1 VLQHQPLRPL
11 QLLDP
16 LKQLKLQQIS
26 TPSLELVTLWELML
40 NQHTLLLKHL
50 YHSQLHQLSLA
61 NLLTQSLSVSR
72 VITTMVRSHV
82 LFLTQQARVT
92 TLQTTTLSQLPLKYI
107 LELTETTL
115 PQYPPRKSMLLP
127 LIPAEPPQRQLKSLL
142 MDLLRELLTPLS
154 VLQLTDMPHSQATLP
169 MPQMTTTPQFSSPLT
184 EPQKKTTT
192 MTLPP
197 ALEYLYSS

>member
-1 VLQHQPLRPL
+1 VLQHQTLRPL

-16 LKQLKLQQIS
+16 LKQLKFQQIS

-50 YHSQLHQLSLA
+50 YHSQQHQLSPV
-61 NLLTQSLSVSR
+61 NQLTQSLSVSR

-82 LFLTQQARVT
+82 LLLTQPARVT
-92 TLQTTTLSQLPLKYI
+92 TIQTTTLSQLPLKYI

-142 MDLLRELLTPLS
+142 MDLRRELLTPLS
-154 VLQLTDMPHSQATLP
+154 VPQLTDMPHSQATLP
-169 MPQMTTTPQFSSPLT
+169 MPQMITTPQFSSPLT
-184 EPQKKTTT
+184 EQQKKTTT

>member
-1 VLQHQPLRPL
+1 MG
-11 QLLDP
+11 
-16 LKQLKLQQIS
+16 QQIP

-50 YHSQLHQLSLA
+50 YHSQLHQLSPA
-61 NLLTQSLSVSR
+61 NQLTQSLSVSR

-92 TLQTTTLSQLPLKYI
+92 TIQTTTLSQLPLKYI

-142 MDLLRELLTPLS
+142 MDLQRELLTPLS
-154 VLQLTDMPHSQATLP
+154 VPHLTDMPHSQATLP
-169 MPQMTTTPQFSSPLT
+169 MLRMITTPQLT
-184 EPQKKTTT
+184 SQQTENLKKTTT
-192 MTLPP
+192 TTLPP

>member
-1 VLQHQPLRPL
+1 VLHHQTLRPL

-50 YHSQLHQLSLA
+50 YHSQLHQLSPA
-61 NLLTQSLSVSR
+61 NQLTQSLSVSR

-92 TLQTTTLSQLPLKYI
+92 TIQTTTLSQLPLKYI

-142 MDLLRELLTPLS
+142 MDLLREQLTPLS
-154 VLQLTDMPHSQATLP
+154 VPQLTDMPHSQATLP